1 MPTPS
6 EVTNVRALT
15 RLLVALP
22 MLGLVVS
29 PATAHAHVTDVVFT
43 SCIDVLEGQLFG
55 DTGPYEKCVGKIYFA
70 LDPEGPRNQGI
81 VDLDKA
87 PLNAS
92 GEVEFS
98 ADLFVLRPKDPS
110 RGNGVLFFDVVNR
123 GNKLLLGRFNLAQ
136 GSVDPT
142 TEAHFGDGFLM
153 REGYTLVAVGWEA
166 SPNTPAVSLYPPTAT
181 EAGRAI
187 RGRVSNWFIPLDPSR
202 TFDITSSY
210 WTGFEEYPPL
220 DPADSAY
227 RLTERLGYHG
237 EPRDLPRESWQFGQ
251 RVNDEVVF
259 DPRHIYLWTGFK
271 PGYTYQLTYETKDP
285 LVVGVGFA
293 AIRDAASYF
302 KFDPAAEVQGEYAYA
317 YGVSQTG
324 RYLRQLIYEGFTVD
338 ERGDRKALDGVF
350 VHAGG
355 ASLGPYNERFG
366 QPNDGGFHSQ
376 TKFPILYQETR
387 DPATGR
393 VDGLGA
399 RVPDGLDPKVF
410 LYETSSEYWDR
421 GRVAGLNHTSIDG
434 HEDVALAENVRF
446 YLMASIPHS
455 NGSLPPTD
463 RFELQEKANPIDVR
477 PSMRALLV
485 GLDRWVREGELPPPS
500 RHPTLSERTLVDRSE
515 IEFPSVPGVQWP
527 YEVPGGYRSDLPG
540 RLTNN
545 PLPFLVPNVDA
556 DGNETSGLL
565 LPEVAQ
571 PLGTYTGWAF
581 RSVRA
586 GAPSEI
592 MMMAGSY
599 VPFARTRAE
608 RREWND
614 PRPSVEE
621 RYSSRMEYLRRFEE
635 ATQRLV
641 REGYLLSEDL
651 QRIVEGGASHW
662 DWLMEQSSEAL
673 RP

>member
-1 MPTPS
+1 MTDRRVLLKLLLTLPFLGSVAAPG
-6 EVTNVRALT
+6 EARAN
-15 RLLVALP
+15 
-22 MLGLVVS
+22 
-29 PATAHAHVTDVVFT
+29 VTDVVFT
-43 SCIDVLEGQLFG
+43 SCIDVLDGRSFG

-70 LDPEGPRNQGI
+70 LDPENPRNRII

-87 PLNAS
+87 PRNAR

-98 ADLFVLRPKDPS
+98 ADLFVLRPKDRS
-110 RGNGVLFFDVVNR
+110 RGNGVAFFDVVNR
-123 GNKLLLGRFNLAQ
+123 GNKLLLGRFNLAT
-136 GSVDPT
+136 GSTDPT
-142 TEAHFGDGFLM
+142 TAADFGDGFLM
-153 REGYTLVAVGWEA
+153 REGYTLVAVGWEP
-166 SPNTPAVSLYPPTAT
+166 SPNTPAVSLYPPTAS
-181 EAGRAI
+181 EAGRPI
-187 RGRVSNWFIPLDPSR
+187 QGRVSNWFIPLSPSQ

-220 DPADSAY
+220 DPADPSY
-227 RLTERLGYHG
+227 QLTERLGYHG
-237 EPRDLPRESWQFGQ
+237 EQRELPRESWQFGQ
-251 RVNDEVVF
+251 MSNGEVVS
-259 DPRHIYLWTGFK
+259 DPRHIFLWTGFR

-285 LVVGVGFA
+285 LVIGVGFA

-302 KFDPAAEVQGEYAYA
+302 KFDPDAEVRARYAYA

-324 RYLRQLIYEGFTVD
+324 RYLRQMIHEGFTVD
-338 ERGDRKALDGVF
+338 EGGDRKALDGIF

-366 QPNDGGFHSQ
+366 QPNDGGFNSQ

-387 DPATGR
+387 DPATGM
-393 VDGLGA
+393 VDGLGS
-399 RVPDGLDPKVF
+399 RIPDGLHPKVV

-434 HEDVALAENVRF
+434 LEDVPLAENVRF
-446 YLMASIPHS
+446 YLMGSIPHS
-455 NGSLPPTD
+455 NGSLPPVD
-463 RFELQEKANPIDVR
+463 RFDLQQRGNPIDVR

-485 GLDRWVREGELPPPS
+485 GLDRWVREDRLPPPS
-500 RHPTLSERTLVDRSE
+500 RHPTLEGGTLIDRSE
-515 IEFPSVPGVQWP
+515 IEFPGIPGVRWP

-540 RLTNN
+540 QLTDN
-545 PLPFLVPNVDA
+545 PLPFLVPDVDA
-556 DGNETSGLL
+556 DGNETSGIR
-565 LPEVAQ
+565 LPALAV

-581 RSVRA
+581 RGVRV

-592 MMMAGSY
+592 LMMAGSY

-614 PRPSVEE
+614 PRPSLEE
-621 RYSSRMEYLRRFEE
+621 RYASRAEYLRRYNE
-635 ATQRLV
+635 AAGLLV
-641 REGYLLSEDL
+641 DEGYLLSEDL
-651 QRIVEGGASHW
+651 HRVGDEAAEHW

>member
-1 MPTPS
+1 M
-6 EVTNVRALT
+6 TNVRALPS
-15 RLLVALP
+15 LIVALP
-22 MLGLVVS
+22 VLGLVAA
-29 PATAHAHVTDVVFT
+29 PANARAHVTDVVIT
-43 SCIDVLEGQLFG
+43 SCIDVLEGKFFG
-55 DTGPYEKCVGKIYFA
+55 ETGPYEKCVGKIYFA
-70 LDPEGPRNQGI
+70 LDPENPRNRII

-87 PLNAS
+87 PRNAL

-98 ADLFVLRPKDPS
+98 ADIFVLRPKDPS

-136 GSVDPT
+136 GSTDPT
-142 TEAHFGDGFLM
+142 TEADFGDGFLM
-153 REGYTLVAVGWEA
+153 REGYTLVALGWEA

-181 EAGRAI
+181 ESGRPI
-187 RGRVSNWFIPLDPSR
+187 YGQISNWFIPLSPSQ

-220 DPADSAY
+220 DPADPNY

-237 EPRDLPRESWQFGQ
+237 GPREVPRESWEFGQ
-251 RVNDEVVF
+251 MTNGEVVY
-259 DPRHIYLWTGFK
+259 DPQHIFLWTGFR
-271 PGYTYQLTYETKDP
+271 PGYTYELTYETKDP
-285 LVVGVGFA
+285 LVIGVGFA

-302 KFDPAAEVQGEYAYA
+302 KFDPDAEVQGRYAYA

-324 RYLRQLIYEGFTVD
+324 RYLRQMIYEGFTVG
-338 ERGDRKALDGVF
+338 ERGDRKALDAIF

-355 ASLGPYNERFG
+355 ASLGPFNERFG
-366 QPNDGGFHSQ
+366 QANDGGFHSQ

-393 VDGLGA
+393 ADGLGA
-399 RVPDGLDPKVF
+399 RIPDGLHPKVF

-421 GRVAGLNHTSIDG
+421 GRVVGLNHTSIDG
-434 HEDVALAENVRF
+434 QEDVPLAENVRF
-446 YLMASIPHS
+446 YLMGSIPHS
-455 NGSLPPTD
+455 NGSLPPAD
-463 RFELQEKANPIDVR
+463 RFAQQQKGNPIDVR

-485 GLDRWVREGELPPPS
+485 GLDRWVREDELPPPS
-500 RHPTLSERTLVDRSE
+500 RHPTLSEETLIDRSDL
-515 IEFPSVPGVQWP
+515 EFPGIPGVQWP

-540 RLTNN
+540 RLTDN
-545 PLPFLVPNVDA
+545 PLPFLVPAVDA
-556 DGNETSGLL
+556 DGNETSGIL
-565 LPEVAQ
+565 LPEVAV

-581 RSVRA
+581 RSVQA

-592 MMMAGSY
+592 LMMAGTY
-599 VPFARTRAE
+599 IPFARTRAE

-621 RYSSRMEYLRRFEE
+621 RYPSRAEFLRRSAE
-635 ATQRLV
+635 AARLLV
-641 REGYLLSEDL
+641 EEGYLLSEDL
-651 QRIVEGGASHW
+651 QRVVGGGAALW
-662 DWLMEQSSEAL
+662 DWLMEQSPEAL